1 MKFIE
6 RIFKLLTVV
15 VTLSILIPLLMAT
28 ILYFGHDTQIFA
40 WVMLNA
46 ALIGVVNL
54 IALHYLKKWVIGIN
68 NHE

>member
-15 VTLSILIPLLMAT
+15 VTLSILIPLLSAV

-40 WVMLNA
+40 WVMVNA

-54 IALHYLKKWVIGIN
+54 IVLHYLKKWVRGIN

>member
-28 ILYFGHDTQIFA
+28 ILYFGHATQIFA

-54 IALHYLKKWVIGIN
+54 IALHHLKKWVRGIN